1 MALNQYTVHN
11 SKTECFSHAQAGS
24 FGITAP
30 PRHKGFA
37 ITTGNTSGLATFLV
51 PFDVLFRDSRGATF
65 YQRVSVPV
73 GSTLYF
79 PVEIAGVSGNP
90 SYQIDPTLTGLD
102 RHHVTYFF

>member
-1 MALNQYTVHN
+1 
-11 SKTECFSHAQAGS
+11 
-24 FGITAP
+24 
-30 PRHKGFA
+30 
-37 ITTGNTSGLATFLV
+37 LV